1 MSVKAETP
9 TDWKREDV
17 FATSA
22 FSPILLQADID
33 IRSVFPNRDNDIIFT
48 EMLQKIRKH
57 QKKWVIGMPPKKKR
71 KERKVFT
78 YTYIFDYS
86 IFKFVWFFF
95 YQIVK
100 IDPTVS
106 TQDLEDSIPVYYIVL
121 CSITVTIIHYHEKNV
136 A

>member
-57 QKKWVIGMPPKKKR
+57 QKKWVIGMPKKKKKKR
-71 KERKVFT
+71 KKSIYLYV
-78 YTYIFDYS
+78 YI
-86 IFKFVWFFF
+86 
-95 YQIVK
+95 
-100 IDPTVS
+100 
-106 TQDLEDSIPVYYIVL
+106 
-121 CSITVTIIHYHEKNV
+121 
-136 A
+136 

>member
-57 QKKWVIGMPPKKKR
+57 QKKWVIGMPPPKKKEK
-71 KERKVFT
+71 KEKYLPIRIYLIIVSLNLCGFFLPNCQNRPHRL
-78 YTYIFDYS
+78 YTRS
-86 IFKFVWFFF
+86 
-95 YQIVK
+95 
-100 IDPTVS
+100 
-106 TQDLEDSIPVYYIVL
+106 
-121 CSITVTIIHYHEKNV
+121 
-136 A
+136 

>member
-57 QKKWVIGMPPKKKR
+57 QKKWVIGMPKKK
-71 KERKVFT
+71 KEKKEKYLPIRIYLIIVSLNLCVF
-78 YTYIFDYS
+78 FG
-86 IFKFVWFFF
+86 
-95 YQIVK
+95 
-100 IDPTVS
+100 PN
-106 TQDLEDSIPVYYIVL
+106 
-121 CSITVTIIHYHEKNV
+121 C
-136 A
+136 

>member
-57 QKKWVIGMPPKKKR
+57 QKKWVIGMPKKK

-86 IFKFVWFFF
+86 IFKSVCFFF
-95 YQIVK
+95 GPNCQNRPHRLY
-100 IDPTVS
+100 TRS
-106 TQDLEDSIPVYYIVL
+106 
-121 CSITVTIIHYHEKNV
+121 
-136 A
+136 